1 MARAKCHRVTHESG
15 VFLSLIFSRLILVL
29 FVLVLLGDEQKIGL
43 GVFDSA
49 HLHTRCGPVLP
60 IICLRFPGKTGIF
73 NV

>member
-1 MARAKCHRVTHESG
+1 MLSAIVSPTKV
-15 VFLSLIFSRLILVL
+15 VFSFLFSRLIFVL

-49 HLHTRCGPVLP
+49 HLHTWCGPVLP
-60 IICLRFPGKTGIF
+60 IICLHVSGKTGIF